1 MTDQEFERLY
11 GRPPRKPGTHKKVK
25 IYWGRLIAAIAL
37 LILIICGLVQLIGS
51 VMDHFKKEDDALP
64 AAAESAENQ
73 SETGSDASADET
85 TDSSEDEAKF
95 TGWQFK
101 VCIDPGH
108 GGEDDGACLFD
119 KENNE
124 VLRREKEDTLRIGL
138 AVRDYL
144 KEQGVQVVMTRETDI
159 MLGTT
164 VNEDLT
170 KRCRICNDNKCDLF
184 VSLHRDSVASD
195 VSGFEA
201 WVHSK
206 KPDMDTALARNIMA
220 NLQKAGISENRNIG
234 YGYTNDINQNY
245 FVNADTVC
253 PSTLVEMGFITSS
266 LDNELFDKNLQ
277 AYAKAIGDAI
287 IKTACDLEIVDN
299 NGKRLLNEQLISRSK
314 LYYPLESYYTK
325 QN

>member
-11 GRPPRKPGTHKKVK
+11 GRPPRRPGTRKKRKV
-25 IYWGRLIAAIAL
+25 YWGRLILAL
-37 LILIICGLVQLIGS
+37 IVLVLIICGVVQLIKS
-51 VMDHFKKEDDALP
+51 IVNHFKKDEDTLP
-64 AAAESAENQ
+64 AVTQSKSDTSGAEDNSGAED
-73 SETGSDASADET
+73 TA
-85 TDSSEDEAKF
+85 SSEDENKF

-119 KENNE
+119 QASNELLRKE
-124 VLRREKEDTLRIGL
+124 KDDTLRIGL

-159 MLGTT
+159 MLGSD
-164 VNEDLT
+164 VNSDLA
-170 KRCRICNDNKCDLF
+170 KRCSICNDNKCDLF
-184 VSLHRDSVASD
+184 VSLHRDSVSSD
-195 VSGFEA
+195 VSGFES
-201 WVHSK
+201 WVHSS
-206 KPDMDTALARNIMA
+206 KPEMDTALATNIMT

-245 FVNADTVC
+245 YVNADTVC

-266 LDNELFDKNLQ
+266 IDNDLFDKNLQ

-287 IKTACDLEIVDN
+287 IKTASDLQVVDS
-299 NGKRLLNEQLISRSK
+299 NGKRILNEQLISRTK
-314 LYYPLESYYTK
+314 LYKALEYYYTK
-325 QN
+325 PQ